1 METTM
6 KRLTRISP
14 LWIVAAIVAVLAIA
28 GCTMM
33 GDNLTG
39 VKSDGAG
46 PTTCVKSCNDLYK
59 TLYDDEQKLHATNVE
74 NCQALPQPGKADC
87 LTAETSRHEAAK
99 ASLSQGKIDCQNN
112 CHRQGSGTAG

>member
-6 KRLTRISP
+6 KRLTRISL
-14 LWIVAAIVAVLAIA
+14 LWIVAVVVAVLAVA

-39 VKSDGAG
+39 VKVDGVG
-46 PTTCVKSCNDLYK
+46 PTSCVKSCNDRYR

-74 NCQALPQPGKADC
+74 YCQSLSQPEKGTC
-87 LTAETSRHEAAK
+87 LVDETARHEAAK
-99 ASLSQGKIDCQNN
+99 AALTAGKIDCQNN
-112 CHRQGSGTAG
+112 CHRQGSGSAG